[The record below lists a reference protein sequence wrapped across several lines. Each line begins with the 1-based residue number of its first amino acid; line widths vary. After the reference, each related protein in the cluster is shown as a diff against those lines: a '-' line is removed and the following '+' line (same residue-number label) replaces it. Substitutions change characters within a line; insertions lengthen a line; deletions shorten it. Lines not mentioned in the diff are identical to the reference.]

1 MSFLDMFGVYD
12 FLVRDSLVLLLVCM
26 SIYVMFNAGLFAVPQ
41 LGFMAIGSY
50 AAAILS
56 TEHDLPLR
64 LTLPAS
70 LLAGAACG
78 LLLGGALARLNGVY
92 LAIATIGFSE
102 MVRVVIRNLD
112 ITGGPVGLAGVER
125 SVNDL
130 LLVAV
135 PAVVILGLTLVNRSR
150 HGGALTAMREDQLM
164 ATHQGVNVRR
174 YRTVLFVVSGAL
186 AGLAGG
192 MQVHLNGFVEPS
204 AFSFDTLV
212 LLLTA
217 VIVGGMTRV
226 AGPLLGV
233 IVIFGLGEALR
244 DFATYRNMVNGAMIM
259 LVVAFAP
266 AGISAPLQSMASKA
280 WSWFVKATG
289 LERKRPAGDRGSGRA
304 RTAPRPRRPV
314 SPPVM
319 ALGEGTPEGRPLLEV
334 HDLAKRF
341 GGVTAVDGVSLTVN
355 RAEIF
360 GLIGPNG
367 SGKTTFLNLL
377 SGVYV
382 PDGGTGTI
390 HDTPLQPMWGR
401 PEALTN
407 AGVARTFQ
415 NIRLVD
421 DCTVEENVRMGAY
434 LKHGAS
440 SWWSPASWWRASHD
454 DVVQVLVEEAM
465 ERVGVT
471 SIADQEV
478 DVLPYGLKR
487 KVEIARALVRGPE
500 LLLLDEPTAGMTPS
514 ERDEIFELAQSIRSD
529 GTSVLVVEHD
539 IASMT
544 KHCDRVCVL
553 NFGKRIAIGKASDV
567 VAEEAV
573 IDAYIGRPVRA

>member
-1 MSFLDMFGVYD
+1 MSFLDMLGVYD

-41 LGFMAIGSY
+41 IGFMVVGSY
-50 AAAILS
+50 TAAILS
-56 TEHDLPLR
+56 TAHDLPL
-64 LTLPAS
+64 LFTLPAS
-70 LLAGAACG
+70 LLAGAGCG

-102 MVRVVIRNLD
+102 MARVVIRNLD
-112 ITGGPVGLAGVER
+112 ITGGPMGLVGVER

-135 PAVVILGLTLVNRSR
+135 PAVVILGLTMVNRSR

-164 ATHQGVNVRR
+164 ASHQGVNVRR
-174 YRTVLFVVSGAL
+174 YRTVLFLVSGGL

-192 MQVHLNGFVEPS
+192 IQVHLNGFVEPG

-226 AGPLLGV
+226 AGPLLGA
-233 IVIFGLGEALR
+233 IVVFGLGEALR
-244 DFATYRNMVNGAMIM
+244 DFATYRNIINGAMIM

-266 AGISAPLQSMASKA
+266 AGISAPLQSWAIKLR
-280 WSWFVKATG
+280 SWAVRAPGPEPKST
-289 LERKRPAGDRGSGRA
+289 PGDRGSGRA
-304 RTAPRPRRPV
+304 LATPRSPEPLTPGAVSGHCRSVDRP
-314 SPPVM
+314 M
-319 ALGEGTPEGRPLLEV
+319 LEV

-355 RAEIF
+355 HGEIF

-367 SGKTTFLNLL
+367 SGKTTLLNLL

-382 PDGGTGTI
+382 PDRGDGAING
-390 HDTPLQPMWGR
+390 TPLQPTWGR
-401 PEALTN
+401 PEALTA

-421 DCTVEENVRMGAY
+421 ECTVEENVRMGAY

-440 SWWSPASWWRASHD
+440 SWWSPGSWWGATRD
-454 DVVQVLVEEAM
+454 EVVEALVEDAM
-465 ERVGVT
+465 ERVSVT
-471 SIADQEV
+471 SIADQKV

-514 ERDEIFELAQSIRSD
+514 ERDEIFELVQSIRAN
-529 GTSVLVVEHD
+529 GMSVLVVEHD

-567 VAEEAV
+567 VTEEAV
-573 IDAYIGRPVRA
+573 IDAYIGRTARA